1 MNDKT
6 PQLLDTNNNSN
17 DLSIDRSTTEPI
29 IEEITFNIKRKLEE
43 KKMLTSSEE
52 VSIQIFSSCF
62 LL

>member
-29 IEEITFNIKRKLEE
+29 IEEITFNIKRKLEK

-52 VSIQIFSSCF
+52 VSI
-62 LL
+62 